1 MDWEKKVEKLEKK
14 YGLKTVFGDEG
25 RLYLIAKDNNNI
37 FEGEAILIA
46 EPIEETGEMWS
57 LPYKE
62 IKKIAKRVFK
72 K

>member
-1 MDWEKKVEKLEKK
+1 MAWEKKVEKLEKK

-25 RLYLIAKDNNNI
+25 RIYLVRKGNNI
-37 FEGEAILIA
+37 FEGKAILIA
-46 EPIEETGEMWS
+46 EPIEETGEIWS

-62 IKKIAKRVFK
+62 IKKSIKRVFK